1 MWRVLFIREPRGRC
15 MSFDENPL
23 APLQKGPAAE
33 GTERSPGLRLKIG
46 LIAAPALLI
55 AILFIPPPEGL
66 TTAAWRAAGI
76 GLLMGVLWIT
86 ETLPLAAT
94 ALLPLVLFP
103 LLGVTSGK
111 TAMIDAAAPFA
122 DPVIFLFMGG
132 FMLSLAMQRW
142 NLHKRIALSIIAH
155 VGSRPHA
162 IIWGFLVATAFI
174 SMWVSNAATAM
185 MMLPIGLSVTALME
199 EAMGR
204 ERARTFCLALMLAIG
219 YASTI
224 GGLGTPVGT
233 PPNGILVGYMKNQ
246 HGIDMNFLSFMSV
259 GIPLIAISLPFTHLL
274 LTRWCFQV
282 ANDVVPGA
290 HERFAADLREL
301 GPMHHGE
308 RVVAIVFGLAAL
320 LWIGRPWIVDW
331 IPPLSGLKAMSSG
344 MDTVI
349 AMIAGLS
356 LFIIPVDLKRGLF
369 VLDWKQAAKLP
380 WDVLVLFGGG
390 LSLAAAFDKT
400 EFAEWLGAQATALG
414 GLPFWGIVLVIALAI
429 IFLSELA
436 SNTAI
441 AAAFVPVAASLAA
454 GLHQNPLLL
463 TIPTAFAASCAFML
477 PVGTPPS
484 AIIFGSGYLTL
495 PQMARVG
502 IWLNLLFA
510 GLITLFA
517 VTIIR
522 WVFGV

>member
-1 MWRVLFIREPRGRC
+1 MPP
-15 MSFDENPL
+15 DENPL
-23 APLQKGPAAE
+23 APLQTRPVAE
-33 GTERSPGLRLKIG
+33 GIEPSSGVRLWIG
-46 LIAAPALLI
+46 LAALPILLV
-55 AILFIPPPEGL
+55 AIIVVPPPDGL
-66 TTAAWRAAGI
+66 SVGGWRAAGV
-76 GLLMGVLWIT
+76 GLLMGMLWIT
-86 ETLPLAAT
+86 EALPLAAT

-103 LLGVTSGK
+103 LLGVTSGR
-111 TAMIDAAAPFA
+111 TAMMDAAAPYA

-142 NLHKRIALSIIAH
+142 NLHKRIALSIISH
-155 VGSRPHA
+155 VGSRPRA
-162 IIWGFLVATAFI
+162 IIGGFLVATAFI

-199 EAMGR
+199 ETMGR
-204 ERARTFCLALMLAIG
+204 ETARTFCLSLMLAIG
-219 YASTI
+219 FASTI

-246 HGIDMNFLSFMSV
+246 HGIDISFLNFMSV
-259 GIPLIAISLPFTHLL
+259 GIPLMAVSLPVTHLL
-274 LTRWCFQV
+274 LTRWCFRV
-282 ANDVVPGA
+282 SNDTVPGA
-290 HERFAADLREL
+290 HERIADDLRKL
-301 GPMHHGE
+301 GPMGFGE
-308 RVVAIVFGLAAL
+308 RAVAVVFGLAAV

-331 IPPLSGLKAMSSG
+331 MPHAGNLKAMSSG

-349 AMIAGLS
+349 AMLAGLA
-356 LFIIPVDLKRGLF
+356 LFVIPVDLRRGIF

-390 LSLAAAFDKT
+390 LSLAAAFDRTK
-400 EFAEWLGAQATALG
+400 FAGWLGEQATALG
-414 GLPFWGIVLVIALAI
+414 ILPFWGIVLVVALAV

-441 AAAFVPVAASLAA
+441 AAAFVPVAASLAV
-454 GLHQNPLLL
+454 GLHQDPLLL
-463 TIPTAFAASCAFML
+463 TVPTTLAASCAFML

-510 GLITLFA
+510 GLITVFAMTVIRWAFA
-517 VTIIR
+517 V
-522 WVFGV
+522 